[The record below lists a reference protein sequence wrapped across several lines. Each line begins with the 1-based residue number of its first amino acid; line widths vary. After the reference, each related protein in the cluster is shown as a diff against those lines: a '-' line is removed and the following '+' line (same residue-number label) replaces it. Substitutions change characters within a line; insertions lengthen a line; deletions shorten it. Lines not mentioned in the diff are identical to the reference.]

1 MAAISRAFCRHA
13 SSVSPVSGGKTR
25 CRVRRLAPDIAT
37 IYISTSQ
44 AAPRRRSRSWRVRA
58 ADLAMANAKWRQGAT
73 TMLANEILTAFLAT
87 ADAGRARAFFEGVLG
102 LTFVEENAYLVMFET
117 DSARLNLQKTD
128 VVKPP
133 VGTALGWH
141 VKNLR
146 ESVKGLAAR
155 GVHFERFEGMAQ
167 DDLAIW
173 SPQPGTGVAW
183 FKDPDGNLLSLSQ
196 SRA

>member
-1 MAAISRAFCRHA
+1 
-13 SSVSPVSGGKTR
+13 
-25 CRVRRLAPDIAT
+25 
-37 IYISTSQ
+37 
-44 AAPRRRSRSWRVRA
+44 
-58 ADLAMANAKWRQGAT
+58 
-73 TMLANEILTAFLAT
+73 MLASETLTAFLAT
-87 ADAGRARAFFEGVLG
+87 SDARRARTFFEGVLG

-133 VGTALGWH
+133 FGTALGWH